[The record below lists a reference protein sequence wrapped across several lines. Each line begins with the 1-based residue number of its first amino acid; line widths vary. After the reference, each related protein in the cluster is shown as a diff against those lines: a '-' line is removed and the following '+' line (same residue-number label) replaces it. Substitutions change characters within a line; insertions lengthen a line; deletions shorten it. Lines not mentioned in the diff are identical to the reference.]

1 MTDSNTSSQVGAPS
15 PAAPPARPNSAVAAV
30 LLEIPWECLAL
41 VVIVAVGLCVG
52 LSVAVHALWT
62 RYSDHGSR
70 GAAEARL
77 SSSGDFR
84 SYAAATDAVQCA
96 PVTRFIFERNGSVAD
111 AAIATFL
118 CACVVLPHAVGIG
131 GGFIALIYDRKENA
145 THVLDARE
153 VAPLAA
159 RPDMFIQNTEEA
171 VVGGRAVAVP
181 GVVHGLGELHRRFGR
196 LPWAELFTPAVNL
209 ARFGFPVGP
218 ELAAAL
224 AGAQTMFDTNL
235 RARAHFWNDV
245 SNMPYREGE
254 TLKQPFLAD
263 ALEAIAN
270 DSATA
275 FYNGRIAKALVRDL
289 RSIEHAQHHVGGAR
303 AAHVEPHRRPAHV
316 RRPPPLRPTPPRSHA
331 ARLIALCLPR
341 LGGRRRLHDGL
352 PRRAFRRPV
361 RVPDVGRG
369 AEQPHV
375 RVHATAAP
383 DAGLPAQREQL
394 HRARQA
400 ARDRHGSRLARRPP
414 GRCAARHRSVGG
426 LAHRQL
432 GRFCDSQHRAPRH
445 ERRRGHRGS
454 TPAPSAAAER
464 GRLRKALLRGTMVS
478 EFWQNNSGTKK
489 AIIIYTTVVAI
500 TTIFEA
506 RFGYSAINDLSDY
519 ADRPERFSRLGL
531 HVFLQTVHF
540 FMCLYWIYAAR
551 QDYLPGMSFAYSAMV
566 IRTCGNFIYTA
577 TVACYELFVLPRT
590 VVNVI
595 KIASWIPTEL
605 RLWYGVFWLVIEV
618 YVLSR
623 LHAYTSRL
631 REASSETASPA
642 QGTELE
648 GSPPDSPTTS
658 SPEEEQSP
666 KKTRSLRRDL

>member
-15 PAAPPARPNSAVAAV
+15 PAVPPARPNSAVAAI

-41 VVIVAVGLCVG
+41 VVIVTVGLCVG

-70 GAAEARL
+70 GAAEAQL

-289 RSIEHAQHHVGGAR
+289 RSIGGILTQRDLRSYISKWR
-303 AAHVEPHRRPAHV
+303 APVESELVDGSRLQSAPAPSSGPVLLYAAALLNHMGAPHSQELLFHRMVESFKYAYAKFNELSDEDFVNLSASMRSITSVEHV
-316 RRPPPLRPTPPRSHA
+316 RRTLSLIDDQRTYDDPRHYG
-331 ARLIALCLPR
+331 LHR
-341 LGGRRRLHDGL
+341 LGRM
-352 PRRAFRRPV
+352 
-361 RVPDVGRG
+361 
-369 AEQPHV
+369 Q
-375 RVHATAAP
+375 
-383 DAGLPAQREQL
+383 
-394 HRARQA
+394 
-400 ARDRHGSRLARRPP
+400 HGSSHFAF
-414 GRCAARHRSVGG
+414 
-426 LAHRQL
+426 L
-432 GRFCDSQHRAPRH
+432 GSAGDAVSMT
-445 ERRRGHRGS
+445 GS
-454 TPAPSAAAER
+454 LGEQY
-464 GRLRKALLRGTMVS
+464 V
-478 EFWQNNSGTKK
+478 
-489 AIIIYTTVVAI
+489 
-500 TTIFEA
+500 
-506 RFGYSAINDLSDY
+506 
-519 ADRPERFSRLGL
+519 SRL
-531 HVFLQTVHF
+531 T
-540 FMCLYWIYAAR
+540 MR
-551 QDYLPGMSFAYSAMV
+551 
-566 IRTCGNFIYTA
+566 
-577 TVACYELFVLPRT
+577 
-590 VVNVI
+590 
-595 KIASWIPTEL
+595 
-605 RLWYGVFWLVIEV
+605 
-618 YVLSR
+618 
-623 LHAYTSRL
+623 
-631 REASSETASPA
+631 
-642 QGTELE
+642 
-648 GSPPDSPTTS
+648 
-658 SPEEEQSP
+658 
-666 KKTRSLRRDL
+666 RSIL